1 MVGWSPQGLVVGYSS
16 ELVMELV
23 VLRRA
28 FCGTYLLWKRV
39 GVVVAGYLMRIHPG
53 NSASIDGNGDVRVL
67 ICSPLVLGKWGIR
80 VGSIRGFEMGVEKF
94 EVSLNG
100 GQNGVRIGI
109 GRCSKWIGM
118 LFRLRRCYA

>member
-67 ICSPLVLGKWGIR
+67 ICSPLVLGRYGIR
-80 VGSIRGFEMGVEKF
+80 VGSIRGFEGEGKKF
-94 EVSLNG
+94 EASLDERANWG
-100 GQNGVRIGI
+100 EDRYWEVFKVDRDVVP
-109 GRCSKWIGM
+109 
-118 LFRLRRCYA
+118 A